1 MDRPGCR
8 GEHLFECASGTRRD
22 YSTVR
27 IPSFTLRRRRAFTI
41 LELIVVMAMI
51 LCLFTILLPVLGR
64 AREQGK
70 RAQCLSNLRQLTTAW
85 IAYAEENERYLTG
98 ANPPPANSNP
108 PITGWVTPQK
118 GLLGIQNGQI
128 WSYLQTEKVYVCPA
142 DQTIN
147 NTKTSYQL
155 NGLLNGTIGNPPF
168 HRLDE
173 LIQPSKTFVF
183 IEGAPANILNGG
195 QTMEL
200 NGVQFRTPIYPEF
213 FFTVRGFPGENHMG
227 PAGHAV
233 GTGLSFAD
241 GHAIFWQYSDPR
253 TSQLVGPWFGKT
265 IGNVAAPNS
274 PDVFQLEA
282 WSGGPVPPNA
292 TQ

>member
-1 MDRPGCR
+1 MK
-8 GEHLFECASGTRRD
+8 
-22 YSTVR
+22 
-27 IPSFTLRRRRAFTI
+27 IPPFNPRSRHAFTI
-41 LELIVVMAMI
+41 LELIIVTAMI

-85 IAYAEENERYLTG
+85 IAYAEDNERYLTG
-98 ANPPPANSNP
+98 ANPPPANANP
-108 PITGWVTPQK
+108 PITGWVTPQA
-118 GLLGIQNGQI
+118 GLLGLQKGQI
-128 WSYLQTEKVYVCPA
+128 WSYLKDEKVYVCPA

-147 NTKTSYQL
+147 NTKTSYQM
-155 NGLLNGTIGNPPF
+155 NGLLNGTLGTPF
-168 HRLDE
+168 PFRRLDE
-173 LIQPSKTFVF
+173 LTQPSKTFVF
-183 IEGAPANILNGG
+183 IEGGAANFLNGG
-195 QTMEL
+195 KTMEL

-213 FFTVRGFPGENHMG
+213 FFTFRGFPGENHMG

-253 TSQLVGPWFGKT
+253 TSQLVAPFFGGT
-265 IGNVAAPNS
+265 IGSQAAPNS